1 MDRRKIISTLCG
13 DNSDNNYHNCSG
25 HLTLKCRRDKYCDL
39 NHLSG
44 EQVDYILSDIQD
56 DIYLKACP
64 GSGKTEVVGI
74 KCAYEMSLWNLR
86 ASGMA
91 ILTFTNSAENELL
104 GRVSAYYRKQP
115 EYPHFLGTFTS
126 WLHGYIANPF
136 LYIETGHGANAIQ
149 GRNVQIID
157 SDCNSDFLKSF
168 KTKYNYGNILHHIA
182 ANEFIFNPKKSS
194 YQYCGKNPNGIQ
206 EFQRQLEATNYMV
219 NDLKDVKRRLWK
231 SGFFLYEDIE
241 ILTYQLLHRH
251 PEVASLV
258 SKRFP
263 FIIVDECQDLSFVQL
278 LVLEQLHKQGTILHF
293 VGDLDQSIYGFRDI
307 DPSDTKQYLTK
318 NCFAEIV
325 LSKNYRSNQDIVD
338 VTGILINR
346 TESIKGMVCQSS
358 DTPLVALLYKKDQ
371 ETLMIDK
378 YIELVKHNKCDPC
391 NCRIIVRNNS
401 LRQRLQG
408 NKSINNNATQNTI
421 EDYAHVIYLQKA
433 SGVSDFQERIQLLSR
448 AIQKTYF
455 SESTHENKIK
465 LYRPVELSEVSWRN
479 VILDV
484 QKALFQNQE
493 VVNLDQTW
501 DKWKNHLKKQLTVID
516 SPLICDREIN
526 NLRLRPGVKNEIVK
540 DKFSEDLT
548 NSFNNAI
555 KIETIHSCKGMSL
568 DSVLFVSSYKKSSNK
583 GSGNYWKEWFPQY
596 DNSVVSESNRLAY
609 VAASRAKHMLAL
621 GIPNPTAAP
630 ISKEDIDYLKS
641 CGFHIIEC

>member
-25 HLTLKCRRDKYCDL
+25 YLTLKCRRDKYCDL

-136 LYIETGHGANAIQ
+136 LYIETRHGVNAIHEKS
-149 GRNVQIID
+149 VQIID

-168 KTKYNYGNILHHIA
+168 KTKYSYGIILRHIA
-182 ANEFIFNPKKSS
+182 ANEYIFNPKKGI
-194 YQYCGKNPNGIQ
+194 YQYCGKAPNGFQ
-206 EFQRQLEATNYMV
+206 EFQKQLNATNYMV
-219 NDLKDVKRRLWK
+219 NDLKDTKRKFWK

-251 PEVASLV
+251 SEIAALV

-263 FIIVDECQDLSFVQL
+263 IIIVDECQDLSFIQL
-278 LVLEQLHKQGTILHF
+278 LVLEQLHKHGTVLHF

-307 DPSDTKQYLTK
+307 NPSDTKQYLTQK
-318 NCFAEIV
+318 CFKELV

-346 TESIKGMVCQSS
+346 TESIKGKGCQSNATS
-358 DTPLVALLYKKDQ
+358 LVALLYKKDQ
-371 ETLMIDK
+371 ETLMIGK
-378 YIELVKHNKCDPC
+378 YIELVKDNKYDPC

-401 LRQRLQG
+401 LRRRLEG
-408 NKSINNNATQNTI
+408 NKSTSNTATQNTI
-421 EDYAHVIYLQKA
+421 EDYAHVMYLQNT
-433 SGVSDFQERIQLLSR
+433 SSSSDFQERIQLLSR

-455 SESTHENKIK
+455 PEFTHENKSK
-465 LYRPVELSEVSWRN
+465 LYRPVEISESSWRSM
-479 VILDV
+479 ILDV

-493 VVNLDQTW
+493 VANLDQTW
-501 DKWKNHLKKQLTVID
+501 DKWKNHLKKQLTVIK
-516 SPLICDREIN
+516 SPLIRDREIK
-526 NLRLRPGVKNEIVK
+526 NLRLRSGIRNKIVK
-540 DKFSEDLT
+540 DLFSEGLT
-548 NSFNNAI
+548 NNCNNAI

-568 DSVLFVSSYKKSSNK
+568 DSVLFVSSYNKSSNK
-583 GSGNYWKEWFPQY
+583 GSGNYWKEWFPLY
-596 DNSVVSESNRLAY
+596 ANNIVSESNRLAY
-609 VAASRAKHMLAL
+609 VAASRAKHMLVL
-621 GIPNPTAAP
+621 GIPNPAASP
-630 ISKEDIDYLKS
+630 ISKEDINYLKS
-641 CGFHIIEC
+641 CGFQIIDC